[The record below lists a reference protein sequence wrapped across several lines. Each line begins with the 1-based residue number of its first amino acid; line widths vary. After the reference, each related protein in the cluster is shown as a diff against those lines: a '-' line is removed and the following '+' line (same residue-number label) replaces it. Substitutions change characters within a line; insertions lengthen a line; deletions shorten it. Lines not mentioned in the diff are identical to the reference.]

1 MKKLRMSAVVMTA
14 AIMMS
19 PAARGFDFS
28 EGNDDREWR
37 TLQDAWTLDAPG
49 TVPMLR
55 SYAERNPTGI
65 HGR

>member
-49 TVPMLR
+49 TLHLLQ
-55 SYAERNPTGI
+55 I
-65 HGR
+65 I